1 VHQFVNRLVLVA
13 AHVVFLAAVMTRD
26 GLKW

>member
-1 VHQFVNRLVLVA
+1 MHQFVNKLVVVA
-13 AHVVFLAAVMTRD
+13 AHVVVLAAVMTRD